1 MKVSKE
7 LTNTVTS
14 TTLLTPKECNGVH
27 ILWSVVDTTTGLL
40 ADATGISVS
49 FFALGP
55 AGNEIP
61 FDVNPVAASGG
72 QVKPT
77 AMGPSINLKATASGL
92 TAQKKIVMSFHF
104 LF

>member
-7 LTNTVTS
+7 LTNTSAS
-14 TTLLTPKECNGVH
+14 TTVLTPKECNGVH
-27 ILWSVVDTTTGLL
+27 ILWSVVDTTSG
-40 ADATGISVS
+40 APVDATGITVS
-49 FFALGP
+49 LFVVGP

-77 AMGPSINLKATASGL
+77 TMGPSINLKATASGL
-92 TAQKKIVMSFHF
+92 TAQKKMVMSFHF
-104 LF
+104 LY